1 MYDYWFFSN
10 DKKFSFIQ
18 FRFRSFFYSLSAFLF
33 VDAKWDIDCFIK
45 VQTYSYD
52 YEFFGVCLFFFF
64 GPSLF
69 SVSYIFCL
77 ATKNVAE
84 EWKFLDFV
92 RVEIIQCS

>member
-1 MYDYWFFSN
+1 MIIGSLLMIRNFLLFSSDLGVFF
-10 DKKFSFIQ
+10 I
-18 FRFRSFFYSLSAFLF
+18 LSAFLF

-84 EWKFLDFV
+84 EWNFLDFV
-92 RVEIIQCS
+92 RVKII